1 MEAGINVFFIATVFI
16 AGVLSFFSPCV
27 LPLLPVYMGKLMEGG
42 DERKVSIGRM
52 SINVVPVVKTLLFI
66 FGLSF
71 VFFSLGF
78 GAGVLG
84 VFLYH
89 PYTSIVLGIVVIL
102 LGLHQGEWI
111 NMSLL
116 QREKKVE
123 WHRGN
128 QKGYGEAFLLGLTFS
143 FGWTPCVGPVL
154 GSVLAIA
161 VSGEHSAWYGGFLT
175 AVYTLGMALPF
186 LVLAL
191 ASSWALKYMNRAK
204 KHMIFLKKC
213 GGILIILMGIVLMTG
228 NMNQLT
234 SFL

>member
-1 MEAGINVFFIATVFI
+1 M
-16 AGVLSFFSPCV
+16 
-27 LPLLPVYMGKLMEGG
+27 
-42 DERKVSIGRM
+42 
-52 SINVVPVVKTLLFI
+52 
-66 FGLSF
+66 
-71 VFFSLGF
+71 
-78 GAGVLG
+78 
-84 VFLYH
+84 
-89 PYTSIVLGIVVIL
+89 
-102 LGLHQGEWI
+102 
-111 NMSLL
+111 
-116 QREKKVE
+116 E

-191 ASSWALKYMNRAK
+191 ASSWALKYMNRVK

-228 NMNQLT
+228 NMNRLT